1 MRIDQYLWCIRFF
14 KSRNLASNACK
25 KGQVTI
31 NGQIVKPSKEI
42 LLFDFI
48 GIRKN
53 QRLYQ
58 IEAIAFP
65 KNRVGGKLVG
75 LYYIERINS
84 EDIERESIQKLAF
97 SIKRDRGKGRPTKK
111 ERRELDDLTE
121 GNLIKN

>member
-1 MRIDQYLWCIRFF
+1 MRIDQYLWFIRFF

-25 KGQVTI
+25 KGHVTI
-31 NGQIVKPSKEI
+31 NGQIVKPSKEV

-58 IEAIAFP
+58 IEAIALP
-65 KNRVGGKLVG
+65 KNRVGRKLVG

-97 SIKRDRGKGRPTKK
+97 SITRDRGKGRPTKK

>member
-1 MRIDQYLWCIRFF
+1 MRIDQYLWFIRFF

-31 NGQIVKPSKEI
+31 NDQIVKPSKEI
-42 LLFDFI
+42 LLFDLI
-48 GIRKN
+48 SIRKN
-53 QRLYQ
+53 QRWHQ
-58 IEAIAFP
+58 IEAIALP

-97 SIKRDRGKGRPTKK
+97 QIKRDTGKGRPTKK

-121 GNLIKN
+121 GNPIEI

>member
-1 MRIDQYLWCIRFF
+1 MRIDQYLWFIRFF

-31 NGQIVKPSKEI
+31 NDQIVKPSKEI
-42 LLFDFI
+42 LLFDLI
-48 GIRKN
+48 SIRKN
-53 QRLYQ
+53 QRWHQ
-58 IEAIAFP
+58 IEAIALP

-97 SIKRDRGKGRPTKK
+97 QIKRDTGKGRPTKK

-121 GNLIKN
+121 GNPVKI

>member
-1 MRIDQYLWCIRFF
+1 MRIDQYLWCIRLF

-31 NGQIVKPSKEI
+31 NGQIVKPSKEV
-42 LLFDFI
+42 LLLDFI
-48 GIRKN
+48 GVRKN
-53 QRLYQ
+53 QRWYK
-58 IEAIAFP
+58 IEVIALP

-75 LYYIERINS
+75 LYYVERINS

-97 SIKRDRGKGRPTKK
+97 HIKRDRGKGRPTKK

-121 GNLIKN
+121 SDPIKN

>member
-1 MRIDQYLWCIRFF
+1 MRIDQYLWFIRFF

-25 KGQVTI
+25 KGQVRI

-42 LLFDFI
+42 ILFDLI

-53 QRLYQ
+53 QRWHQ
-58 IEAIAFP
+58 IEAIALP

-84 EDIERESIQKLAF
+84 EDIERESIQKFAF
-97 SIKRDRGKGRPTKK
+97 HIKRDAGKGRPTKK

-121 GNLIKN
+121 GDPIKI